1 MIDNYEKLENGL
13 IKQKSFLFE
22 KKEYTEKYVKTYN
35 SLGELSVRMSFL
47 RLGFLFGAIQE
58 KITKL
63 LDVGYG
69 NGDFLNC
76 AKDFVAHP
84 CGNEINGYHIP
95 DGCEFVSDIFC
106 SPNGLFS
113 MCEKFDVVCFFDVLE
128 HFDDIYEIENIKT
141 KYMFISVPE
150 CHYYSDEWFKDW
162 KHRKPDEHLWH
173 FNKES
178 LRCFMKEIGYELVV
192 YSDIEDT
199 IRKSESKESN
209 ILTGIFIKN

>member
-1 MIDNYEKLENGL
+1 MIDNYKKLENGL
-13 IKQKSFLFE
+13 IKQKSFFVE
-22 KKEYTEKYVKTYN
+22 KKDYTEKYVETYN

-58 KITKL
+58 KVTKL
-63 LDVGYG
+63 LDIGYG

-76 AKDFVAHP
+76 AKNFVPCP
-84 CGNEINGYHIP
+84 CGFEINEYHIP
-95 DGCEFVSDIFC
+95 DGCKFVGDIYK
-106 SPNGLFS
+106 
-113 MCEKFDVVCFFDVLE
+113 EEFDVVCFFDVLE
-128 HFDDIYEIENIKT
+128 HFDNIYDIENIKT
-141 KYMFISVPE
+141 KYMYISVPE
-150 CHYYSDEWFKDW
+150 CHYSSDEWFINW

-178 LRCFMKEIGYELVV
+178 LRNFMKEVGYDLVV

>member
-1 MIDNYEKLENGL
+1 MLKNYKKLKNGL
-13 IKQKSFLFE
+13 IKQKSYFS
-22 KKEYTEKYVKTYN
+22 KKRDYNQEYVEERYN
-35 SLGELSVRMSFL
+35 SYGEFSVRMSFL
-47 RLGFLFGAIQE
+47 RLGFLFGAVNEELI
-58 KITKL
+58 KI

-76 AKDFVAHP
+76 AKEFIP
-84 CGNEINGYHIP
+84 SCYGNEINGYHIP
-95 DGCEFVSDIFC
+95 DECEFVSDIF
-106 SPNGLFS
+106 
-113 MCEKFDVVCFFDVLE
+113 CEKFDVVCFFDVLE

-150 CHYYSDEWFKDW
+150 CHYHSDEWFDNW
-162 KHRKPDEHLWH
+162 KHRRPDEHLWH

-178 LRCFMKEIGYELVV
+178 LRCFMKEVGYDLVV

-209 ILTGIFIKN
+209 ILTGIFIKS